1 MRKFR
6 LLPVIAVSTALMM
19 GITGC
24 ESTTQQPAKE
34 ETKKE
39 ETKEEETKQPET
51 SKDTDSE
58 SAEATEEK
66 DATNTTNTTD
76 TTDATDEKDVE
87 DSEAEKK
94 EDTAEKAENTT
105 EENGSEESQEEQLIL
120 YLPNENADGWNVTK
134 NQIEQITPDI
144 IIGQLVGAGAIPDSV
159 TVVSFGE
166 DQGEKGL
173 ILKLDL
179 SSNFAEGLLNMG
191 TAGEYLTMGSVVNS
205 FLDTYQADGIEIT
218 AGGNVIETGH
228 TSFEGVLNHF
238 DSNESQ

>member
-6 LLPVIAVSTALMM
+6 LLPVIMVSIALMM

-51 SKDTDSE
+51 SKDTDSK
-58 SAEATEEK
+58 SAETPENKHA
-66 DATNTTNTTD
+66 TD
-76 TTDATDEKDVE
+76 TTDITEEK

-94 EDTAEKAENTT
+94 EDTAEKAEDTT
-105 EENGSEESQEEQLIL
+105 KETESEKSQEEQLTL

-134 NQIEQITPDI
+134 NQIEQVTPDI

-166 DQGEKGL
+166 DQGENGL

>member
-6 LLPVIAVSTALMM
+6 LLPVIAVSTVLMM

-51 SKDTDSE
+51 SKETDSE
-58 SAEATEEK
+58 STETKDTTEEK
-66 DATNTTNTTD
+66 DG
-76 TTDATDEKDVE
+76 K

-94 EDTAEKAENTT
+94 EDITKETESEK
-105 EENGSEESQEEQLIL
+105 SQEEQLTL

-134 NQIEQITPDI
+134 NQIEQVTPDI

-166 DQGEKGL
+166 DQGDNGL

>member
-1 MRKFR
+1 
-6 LLPVIAVSTALMM
+6 MM

-24 ESTTQQPAKE
+24 ESTTQKPAKE

-58 SAEATEEK
+58 SAETKGTTETEDTTDTTEEK
-66 DATNTTNTTD
+66 DG
-76 TTDATDEKDVE
+76 K
-87 DSEAEKK
+87 DSEAEEK
-94 EDTAEKAENTT
+94 EDAAEKAEDTT
-105 EENGSEESQEEQLIL
+105 KETESEESQEEQLTL

-166 DQGEKGL
+166 DQGENGL

-218 AGGNVIETGH
+218 AGGAVIETGH
-228 TSFEGVLNHF
+228 TSFEGVLNRF

>member
-6 LLPVIAVSTALMM
+6 LLPVIAVSTVLMM

-51 SKDTDSE
+51 SKETDSE
-58 SAEATEEK
+58 STETKDTTEEK
-66 DATNTTNTTD
+66 DG
-76 TTDATDEKDVE
+76 K

-94 EDTAEKAENTT
+94 EDITKETESEK
-105 EENGSEESQEEQLIL
+105 SQEEQLTL

-134 NQIEQITPDI
+134 NQIEQVTPDI

-166 DQGEKGL
+166 DQGENGL

-179 SSNFAEGLLNMG
+179 SSNFVEGLLNMG
-191 TAGEYLTMGSVVNS
+191 PAGEYLTMGAVVNS

>member
-1 MRKFR
+1 
-6 LLPVIAVSTALMM
+6 MM

-39 ETKEEETKQPET
+39 ETKEEETKQPEA
-51 SKDTDSE
+51 SKETDSE
-58 SAEATEEK
+58 STETKDTTEEK
-66 DATNTTNTTD
+66 DG
-76 TTDATDEKDVE
+76 K

-94 EDTAEKAENTT
+94 EDTTKETESEK
-105 EENGSEESQEEQLIL
+105 SQEEQLTL

-134 NQIEQITPDI
+134 NQIEQVTPDI

-166 DQGEKGL
+166 DQGENGL

-191 TAGEYLTMGSVVNS
+191 TAGEYLTMGAVVNS

-218 AGGNVIETGH
+218 AGGTVIETGH

-238 DSNESQ
+238 DSKDSQYCISKVV

>member
-6 LLPVIAVSTALMM
+6 LLPVIAVSTVLMM

-51 SKDTDSE
+51 SKETDSK
-58 SAEATEEK
+58 SAETTEKK
-66 DATNTTNTTD
+66 DATD
-76 TTDATDEKDVE
+76 TTDITEEK

-94 EDTAEKAENTT
+94 EDTTKETESEK
-105 EENGSEESQEEQLIL
+105 SQEEQLTL

-134 NQIEQITPDI
+134 NQIEQVTPDI

-166 DQGEKGL
+166 DQGENGL

-191 TAGEYLTMGSVVNS
+191 TAGEYLTMGAVVNS

>member
-6 LLPVIAVSTALMM
+6 LLPVIAVSTVLMM

-39 ETKEEETKQPET
+39 ETKEEETKQPEA
-51 SKDTDSE
+51 SKETDSE
-58 SAEATEEK
+58 STETKDTTEEK
-66 DATNTTNTTD
+66 DG
-76 TTDATDEKDVE
+76 K

-94 EDTAEKAENTT
+94 EDTTKETESEK
-105 EENGSEESQEEQLIL
+105 SQEEQLTL

-134 NQIEQITPDI
+134 NQIEQVTPDI

-166 DQGEKGL
+166 DQGENGL

-191 TAGEYLTMGSVVNS
+191 TAGEYLTMGAVVNS

-218 AGGNVIETGH
+218 EGGTVIETGH

>member
-24 ESTTQQPAKE
+24 ESTTQKPAKE

-58 SAEATEEK
+58 SAETTEEK
-66 DATNTTNTTD
+66 DATD
-76 TTDATDEKDVE
+76 TTEEKDVE

-94 EDTAEKAENTT
+94 EDTAEKAEGTT
-105 EENGSEESQEEQLIL
+105 KETESEESQEEQLTL

-191 TAGEYLTMGSVVNS
+191 TAGEYLTMGAVVNS

-218 AGGNVIETGH
+218 AGGAVIETGH
-228 TSFEGVLNHF
+228 TSFEGVLNRF

>member
-24 ESTTQQPAKE
+24 ESTTQKPAKE

-58 SAEATEEK
+58 SAEIKGTTETEDTEDTTDTTEEK
-66 DATNTTNTTD
+66 DG
-76 TTDATDEKDVE
+76 K

-94 EDTAEKAENTT
+94 EDTAEKAEGTT
-105 EENGSEESQEEQLIL
+105 KETESEESQEEQLTL

-166 DQGEKGL
+166 DQGENGL

-218 AGGNVIETGH
+218 AGGAVIETGH

>member
-6 LLPVIAVSTALMM
+6 LLPVIAVSTVLMM

-39 ETKEEETKQPET
+39 ETKEEETKQPEA
-51 SKDTDSE
+51 SKETDSE
-58 SAEATEEK
+58 STETKDTTEEK
-66 DATNTTNTTD
+66 DG
-76 TTDATDEKDVE
+76 K

-94 EDTAEKAENTT
+94 EDTTKETESEK
-105 EENGSEESQEEQLIL
+105 SQEEQLTL
-120 YLPNENADGWNVTK
+120 YLPNENADDWNVTK
-134 NQIEQITPDI
+134 NQIEQVTPDI

-166 DQGEKGL
+166 DQGENGL

-191 TAGEYLTMGSVVNS
+191 TAGEYLTMGAVVNS

-218 AGGNVIETGH
+218 AGGTVIETGH

>member
-1 MRKFR
+1 
-6 LLPVIAVSTALMM
+6 MM

-39 ETKEEETKQPET
+39 ETKEEETKQPEA
-51 SKDTDSE
+51 SKETDSE
-58 SAEATEEK
+58 STETKDTTEEK
-66 DATNTTNTTD
+66 DG
-76 TTDATDEKDVE
+76 K

-94 EDTAEKAENTT
+94 EDTTKETESEK
-105 EENGSEESQEEQLIL
+105 SQEEQLTL

-134 NQIEQITPDI
+134 NQIEQVTPDI

-166 DQGEKGL
+166 DQGENGL

-191 TAGEYLTMGSVVNS
+191 TAGEYLTMGAVVNS

-218 AGGNVIETGH
+218 AGGTVIETGQ
-228 TSFEGVLNHF
+228 TSFEGG
-238 DSNESQ
+238 

>member
-1 MRKFR
+1 MRIFR
-6 LLPVIAVSTALMM
+6 LLPVIAVSTVLMM

-39 ETKEEETKQPET
+39 ETKEEETKQPEA
-51 SKDTDSE
+51 SKETDSE
-58 SAEATEEK
+58 STETKDTTEEK
-66 DATNTTNTTD
+66 DG
-76 TTDATDEKDVE
+76 K

-94 EDTAEKAENTT
+94 EDTTKETESEK
-105 EENGSEESQEEQLIL
+105 SQEEQLTL

-134 NQIEQITPDI
+134 NQIEQVTPDI

-166 DQGEKGL
+166 DQGENGL

-191 TAGEYLTMGSVVNS
+191 TAGEYLTMGAVVNS

-218 AGGNVIETGH
+218 AGGTVIETGH

>member
-24 ESTTQQPAKE
+24 ESTTQKPAKK

-58 SAEATEEK
+58 SAETTEEK
-66 DATNTTNTTD
+66 DATDATD
-76 TTDATDEKDVE
+76 TTEEKDVE

-94 EDTAEKAENTT
+94 EDTAEKAEGTT
-105 EENGSEESQEEQLIL
+105 KETESEESQEEQLTL

-166 DQGEKGL
+166 DQGENGL

-228 TSFEGVLNHF
+228 TSFEGVLNRF

>member
-6 LLPVIAVSTALMM
+6 LLPVIMVSIALMM

-24 ESTTQQPAKE
+24 ESTTQKPAKE

-58 SAEATEEK
+58 SAETTEKK
-66 DATNTTNTTD
+66 DATD
-76 TTDATDEKDVE
+76 TTDIMEEK

-94 EDTAEKAENTT
+94 EDTAEKAEDTT
-105 EENGSEESQEEQLIL
+105 KETESEKSQEEQLTL

-134 NQIEQITPDI
+134 NQIEQVTPDI

-166 DQGEKGL
+166 DQGENGL

-218 AGGNVIETGH
+218 AGGNVIET
-228 TSFEGVLNHF
+228 SFEGVLNHF

>member
-24 ESTTQQPAKE
+24 ESTTQKPAKE

-58 SAEATEEK
+58 LAETTEEK
-66 DATNTTNTTD
+66 DATD
-76 TTDATDEKDVE
+76 TTEEKDVE

-94 EDTAEKAENTT
+94 EDTAEKAEGTT
-105 EENGSEESQEEQLIL
+105 KETESEESQEEQLTL

-166 DQGEKGL
+166 DQGENGL

-191 TAGEYLTMGSVVNS
+191 TAGEYLTMGAVVNS

-218 AGGNVIETGH
+218 AGGAVIETGH

>member
-6 LLPVIAVSTALMM
+6 LLPVIAVSTVLMM

-39 ETKEEETKQPET
+39 ETKEEETKQPEA
-51 SKDTDSE
+51 SKETDSE
-58 SAEATEEK
+58 STETKDTTEEK
-66 DATNTTNTTD
+66 DG
-76 TTDATDEKDVE
+76 K

-94 EDTAEKAENTT
+94 EDTTKETESEK
-105 EENGSEESQEEQLIL
+105 SQEEQLTL

-134 NQIEQITPDI
+134 NQIEQVTPDI

-166 DQGEKGL
+166 DQGENGL

-191 TAGEYLTMGSVVNS
+191 TAGEYLTMGALVNS

-218 AGGNVIETGH
+218 AGGTVIETGH

>member
-6 LLPVIAVSTALMM
+6 LLPVIAVSTVLMM

-39 ETKEEETKQPET
+39 ETKEEETKQPEA
-51 SKDTDSE
+51 SKETDSE
-58 SAEATEEK
+58 STETKDTTEEK
-66 DATNTTNTTD
+66 DG
-76 TTDATDEKDVE
+76 K

-94 EDTAEKAENTT
+94 EDTTKETESEK
-105 EENGSEESQEEQLIL
+105 SQEEQLTL

-134 NQIEQITPDI
+134 NQIEQVTPDI

-166 DQGEKGL
+166 DQGENGL

-179 SSNFAEGLLNMG
+179 SSNLAEGLLNMG
-191 TAGEYLTMGSVVNS
+191 TAGEYLTMGAVVNS

-218 AGGNVIETGH
+218 AGGTVIETGH

>member
-6 LLPVIAVSTALMM
+6 LLPVIAVSTVLMM

-51 SKDTDSE
+51 SKETDSE
-58 SAEATEEK
+58 STETKDTTEEK
-66 DATNTTNTTD
+66 DG
-76 TTDATDEKDVE
+76 K

-94 EDTAEKAENTT
+94 EDITKETESEK
-105 EENGSEESQEEQLIL
+105 SQEEQLTL

-134 NQIEQITPDI
+134 NQIEQVTPDI

-166 DQGEKGL
+166 EQGENGL

-179 SSNFAEGLLNMG
+179 SSNFVEGLLNMG
-191 TAGEYLTMGSVVNS
+191 TAGEYLTMGAVVNS

>member
-58 SAEATEEK
+58 SAETTEEK
-66 DATNTTNTTD
+66 DATD
-76 TTDATDEKDVE
+76 TTEEKDVE

-94 EDTAEKAENTT
+94 EDTAEKAEGTT
-105 EENGSEESQEEQLIL
+105 KETESEESQEEQLTL

-166 DQGEKGL
+166 DQGENGL

-191 TAGEYLTMGSVVNS
+191 TAGEYLTMGAVVNS

-218 AGGNVIETGH
+218 AGGAVIETGH

>member
-6 LLPVIAVSTALMM
+6 LLPVIAVSTVLMM

-34 ETKKE
+34 KTKKE

-51 SKDTDSE
+51 SKETDSE
-58 SAEATEEK
+58 STETKDTTEEK
-66 DATNTTNTTD
+66 DG
-76 TTDATDEKDVE
+76 K

-94 EDTAEKAENTT
+94 EDTAEKAEDTT
-105 EENGSEESQEEQLIL
+105 KETESAESQEEQLIL
-120 YLPNENADGWNVTK
+120 YLPNENADGWDVTK
-134 NQIEQITPDI
+134 NQMEQITPDI

-166 DQGEKGL
+166 DQGENGL

>member
-6 LLPVIAVSTALMM
+6 LLPVIAVSTVLMM

-51 SKDTDSE
+51 SKETDSE
-58 SAEATEEK
+58 STETKDTTEEK
-66 DATNTTNTTD
+66 DG
-76 TTDATDEKDVE
+76 K

-94 EDTAEKAENTT
+94 EDTAEKAEDTT
-105 EENGSEESQEEQLIL
+105 KETESEKSQEEQLTL

-134 NQIEQITPDI
+134 NQIEQVTPDI

-166 DQGEKGL
+166 DQGENGL

-179 SSNFAEGLLNMG
+179 SSNFVEGLLNMG
-191 TAGEYLTMGSVVNS
+191 TAGEYLTMGAVVNS

>member
-6 LLPVIAVSTALMM
+6 LLPVIMVSIALMM

-24 ESTTQQPAKE
+24 ESTTQKPAKE

-51 SKDTDSE
+51 SKDTDSK
-58 SAEATEEK
+58 SAETKDTTEEK
-66 DATNTTNTTD
+66 DG
-76 TTDATDEKDVE
+76 K
-87 DSEAEKK
+87 DSEAEK
-94 EDTAEKAENTT
+94 
-105 EENGSEESQEEQLIL
+105 SQEEQLTL

-134 NQIEQITPDI
+134 NQIEQVTPDI

-166 DQGEKGL
+166 DQGENGL

>member
-1 MRKFR
+1 
-6 LLPVIAVSTALMM
+6 MM

-39 ETKEEETKQPET
+39 ETKEEETKPPET
-51 SKDTDSE
+51 SKETDSE
-58 SAEATEEK
+58 STETKDTTEEK
-66 DATNTTNTTD
+66 DG
-76 TTDATDEKDVE
+76 K

-94 EDTAEKAENTT
+94 EDTAEKAEDTT
-105 EENGSEESQEEQLIL
+105 KETESAESQEEQLTL
-120 YLPNENADGWNVTK
+120 YLPNENADGWDVTK
-134 NQIEQITPDI
+134 NQMEQITPDI

-166 DQGEKGL
+166 DQGENGL

-205 FLDTYQADGIEIT
+205 FLDTYHADGIEIT

>member
-6 LLPVIAVSTALMM
+6 LLPVIAVSTVLMM

-39 ETKEEETKQPET
+39 ETKEEETKQPEA
-51 SKDTDSE
+51 SKETDSE
-58 SAEATEEK
+58 STETKDTTEEK
-66 DATNTTNTTD
+66 DG
-76 TTDATDEKDVE
+76 K

-94 EDTAEKAENTT
+94 EDTTKETESEK
-105 EENGSEESQEEQLIL
+105 SQEEQLTL

-134 NQIEQITPDI
+134 NQIEQVTPDI

-166 DQGEKGL
+166 DQGENGL

-179 SSNFAEGLLNMG
+179 SSNFSEGLLNMG
-191 TAGEYLTMGSVVNS
+191 TAGEYLTMGAVVNS

-218 AGGNVIETGH
+218 AGGTVIETGH

>member
-1 MRKFR
+1 M
-6 LLPVIAVSTALMM
+6 VAVSLKKKKHTKQK
-19 GITGC
+19 IK
-24 ESTTQQPAKE
+24 QKE
-34 ETKKE
+34 K
-39 ETKEEETKQPET
+39 ETKQPET
-51 SKDTDSE
+51 SKETDSE
-58 SAEATEEK
+58 STETKDTTEEK
-66 DATNTTNTTD
+66 DG
-76 TTDATDEKDVE
+76 K

-94 EDTAEKAENTT
+94 EDITKETESEK
-105 EENGSEESQEEQLIL
+105 SQEEQLTL

-134 NQIEQITPDI
+134 NQIEQVTPDI

-166 DQGEKGL
+166 DQGENGL

-179 SSNFAEGLLNMG
+179 SSNFVEGLLNMG
-191 TAGEYLTMGSVVNS
+191 TAGEYLTMGAVVNS

>member
-6 LLPVIAVSTALMM
+6 LLPVIAVSTVLMM

-51 SKDTDSE
+51 SKETDSE
-58 SAEATEEK
+58 STETKDTTEEK
-66 DATNTTNTTD
+66 DG
-76 TTDATDEKDVE
+76 K

-94 EDTAEKAENTT
+94 EDTAEKAEDTT
-105 EENGSEESQEEQLIL
+105 KETESAESQEEQLTL

-134 NQIEQITPDI
+134 NQIEQVTPDI

-166 DQGEKGL
+166 DQGENGL

-179 SSNFAEGLLNMG
+179 SSNFVEGLLNMG
-191 TAGEYLTMGSVVNS
+191 TAGEYLTMGAVVNS

>member
-1 MRKFR
+1 
-6 LLPVIAVSTALMM
+6 MM

-51 SKDTDSE
+51 SKETDSE
-58 SAEATEEK
+58 STETKDTTEEK
-66 DATNTTNTTD
+66 DG
-76 TTDATDEKDVE
+76 K

-94 EDTAEKAENTT
+94 EDITKETESEK
-105 EENGSEESQEEQLIL
+105 SQEEQLTL

-134 NQIEQITPDI
+134 NQIEQVTPDI

-166 DQGEKGL
+166 DQGENGL

-179 SSNFAEGLLNMG
+179 SSNFVEGLLNMG

>member
-6 LLPVIAVSTALMM
+6 LLPVIAVSTVLMM

-51 SKDTDSE
+51 SKDTDSKSTE
-58 SAEATEEK
+58 TKDTTEEK
-66 DATNTTNTTD
+66 DG
-76 TTDATDEKDVE
+76 K

-94 EDTAEKAENTT
+94 EDTTKET
-105 EENGSEESQEEQLIL
+105 ESAESQEEQLTL

-134 NQIEQITPDI
+134 NQIEQVTPDI
-144 IIGQLVGAGAIPDSV
+144 IIGQLVGAGEIPDSV

-166 DQGEKGL
+166 DQGENGL

-179 SSNFAEGLLNMG
+179 SSNFVEGLLNMG
-191 TAGEYLTMGSVVNS
+191 TAGEYLTMGAVVNS

>member
-6 LLPVIAVSTALMM
+6 LLPVIAVSIALMM

-24 ESTTQQPAKE
+24 ESTTQKPAKE

-51 SKDTDSE
+51 SKDTDSK
-58 SAEATEEK
+58 SAETTEKK
-66 DATNTTNTTD
+66 DATD
-76 TTDATDEKDVE
+76 TTDITEEK

-94 EDTAEKAENTT
+94 EDTAEKAEDTT
-105 EENGSEESQEEQLIL
+105 KETESEKSQEEQLTL

-134 NQIEQITPDI
+134 NQIEQVTPDI

-166 DQGEKGL
+166 DQGENGL

-191 TAGEYLTMGSVVNS
+191 TAGEYLTMGAVVNS

-218 AGGNVIETGH
+218 AGGTVIETGH

>member
-24 ESTTQQPAKE
+24 ESTTQKPAKE

-58 SAEATEEK
+58 SAETTEEK
-66 DATNTTNTTD
+66 DATDATD
-76 TTDATDEKDVE
+76 TTEEKDVE

-94 EDTAEKAENTT
+94 EDTAEKAEGTT
-105 EENGSEESQEEQLIL
+105 KETESEESQEEQLTL

-191 TAGEYLTMGSVVNS
+191 TAGEYLTMGAVVNS

>member
-24 ESTTQQPAKE
+24 ESTTQKPAKE

-58 SAEATEEK
+58 SAETTEEK
-66 DATNTTNTTD
+66 DATD
-76 TTDATDEKDVE
+76 TTEEKDVE

-94 EDTAEKAENTT
+94 EDTAEKAEGTT
-105 EENGSEESQEEQLIL
+105 KETESEESQEEQLTL

-218 AGGNVIETGH
+218 AGGAVIETGH
-228 TSFEGVLNHF
+228 TSFEGVLNRF

>member
-6 LLPVIAVSTALMM
+6 LLPVIVVSTALML

-34 ETKKE
+34 EQKKE
-39 ETKEEETKQPET
+39 ETKEEETKKPEM
-51 SKDTDSE
+51 SKETDSE
-58 SAEATEEK
+58 STEIKGTTETEDAEDTTEEK
-66 DATNTTNTTD
+66 DA
-76 TTDATDEKDVE
+76 KDFE
-87 DSEAEKK
+87 SGEK
-94 EDTAEKAENTT
+94 EDTTKEN
-105 EENGSEESQEEQLIL
+105 ESEESQEEQLIV

-134 NQIEQITPDI
+134 NQIEQVTPDI

-166 DQGEKGL
+166 DQGENGL

-191 TAGEYLTMGSVVNS
+191 TAGEYLTMGAVVNS

>member
-1 MRKFR
+1 
-6 LLPVIAVSTALMM
+6 M

-51 SKDTDSE
+51 SKETDSE
-58 SAEATEEK
+58 STETKDTTEEK
-66 DATNTTNTTD
+66 DG
-76 TTDATDEKDVE
+76 K

-94 EDTAEKAENTT
+94 EDITKETESEK
-105 EENGSEESQEEQLIL
+105 SQEEQLTL

-134 NQIEQITPDI
+134 NQIEQVTPDI

-166 DQGEKGL
+166 DQGENGL

>member
-24 ESTTQQPAKE
+24 ESTTQKPAKE

-58 SAEATEEK
+58 SAETTEEK
-66 DATNTTNTTD
+66 DATD
-76 TTDATDEKDVE
+76 TTEEKDVE

-94 EDTAEKAENTT
+94 EDTAEKAEDTT
-105 EENGSEESQEEQLIL
+105 KATESEESQEEQLTL

-166 DQGEKGL
+166 DQGENGL

-191 TAGEYLTMGSVVNS
+191 TAGEYLTMGAVVNS

>member
-24 ESTTQQPAKE
+24 ESTTQEPAKE

-58 SAEATEEK
+58 SAETTEEK
-66 DATNTTNTTD
+66 DATDATD
-76 TTDATDEKDVE
+76 TTEEKDVE

-94 EDTAEKAENTT
+94 EDTAEKAEDTT
-105 EENGSEESQEEQLIL
+105 KETESEESQEEQLTL

-166 DQGEKGL
+166 DQGENGL

-191 TAGEYLTMGSVVNS
+191 TAGEYLTMGAVVNS

-218 AGGNVIETGH
+218 AGGAVIETGH

>member
-24 ESTTQQPAKE
+24 ESTTQKPAKE

-58 SAEATEEK
+58 SAETTEEK
-66 DATNTTNTTD
+66 DATD
-76 TTDATDEKDVE
+76 ATDATDTTEEKDVE

-94 EDTAEKAENTT
+94 EDTAEKAEGTT
-105 EENGSEESQEEQLIL
+105 KETESEESQEEQLTL

-179 SSNFAEGLLNMG
+179 SSNFAEGLINMG

-228 TSFEGVLNHF
+228 TSFEGVLNRF

>member
-24 ESTTQQPAKE
+24 ESTTQKPAKE

-58 SAEATEEK
+58 SAETTEEK
-66 DATNTTNTTD
+66 DAT
-76 TTDATDEKDVE
+76 DATETTEEKDVE

-94 EDTAEKAENTT
+94 EDTAEKAEGTT
-105 EENGSEESQEEQLIL
+105 KETESEESQEEQLTL

>member
-6 LLPVIAVSTALMM
+6 LLPVIAVSTVLMM

-51 SKDTDSE
+51 SKETDSE
-58 SAEATEEK
+58 STETKDTTEEK
-66 DATNTTNTTD
+66 DG
-76 TTDATDEKDVE
+76 K

-94 EDTAEKAENTT
+94 EDITKETESEK
-105 EENGSEESQEEQLIL
+105 SQEEQLTL
-120 YLPNENADGWNVTK
+120 YLPDENADGWNVTK
-134 NQIEQITPDI
+134 NQIEQVTPDI

-166 DQGEKGL
+166 DQGENGL

-179 SSNFAEGLLNMG
+179 SSNFVEGLLNMG
-191 TAGEYLTMGSVVNS
+191 TAGEYLTMGAVVNS

>member
-1 MRKFR
+1 MKV
-6 LLPVIAVSTALMM
+6 PHNN
-19 GITGC
+19 
-24 ESTTQQPAKE
+24 QQKKRQ
-34 ETKKE
+34 KKE

-51 SKDTDSE
+51 SKETDSE
-58 SAEATEEK
+58 STETKDTTEEK
-66 DATNTTNTTD
+66 DG
-76 TTDATDEKDVE
+76 K

-94 EDTAEKAENTT
+94 EDITKETESEK
-105 EENGSEESQEEQLIL
+105 SQEEQLTL

-134 NQIEQITPDI
+134 NQIEQVTPDI

-166 DQGEKGL
+166 DQGENGL

-179 SSNFAEGLLNMG
+179 SSNFVEGLLNMG
-191 TAGEYLTMGSVVNS
+191 TAGEYLTMGAVVNS